1 MNDITEMA
9 DNEPLEENNDQDSVE
24 PTKLKQTF
32 INRFGHIRAGWRMMI
47 YLVIVGLLSSFPFRY
62 LHRFIDNY
70 LPESEGF
77 ATPSMLIQYLFITI
91 SFLLTAYIVLK
102 WVDKRP
108 FGLIGI
114 NFSEGWL
121 KELSIGLGMGFGL
134 LTLLFLVFWITGL
147 AEVTAGAM
155 NSTVAISM
163 LIFLL
168 LFILVGIV
176 EELMTRG
183 YLFHVFI
190 EGSNKWIAAIILS
203 LAFSILHM
211 FNPNFSAGGALN
223 IFLAGMLLSIAYIKT
238 LSLWMPIGIHIAW
251 NWTQG
256 PLWGMNV
263 SGMDITNSFLVST
276 PQGPELLSGG
286 EFGAEGSLISA
297 VAIAA
302 LCWYLWRA
310 EWLKPSE
317 SISSIWR
324 KYPSSYGVEPVDQ
337 EM

>member
-1 MNDITEMA
+1 MNDITETA
-9 DNEPLEENNDQDSVE
+9 DTEPLDDNNAQDSVE
-24 PTKLKQTF
+24 PSKFKQTF

-47 YLVIVGLLSSFPFRY
+47 YLVIVGVLSSFPFRY
-62 LHRFIDNY
+62 LHKFLNDF

-77 ATPSMLIQYLFITI
+77 PAPSMFIQYIFIIT
-91 SFLLTAYIVLK
+91 SFLLAAYIVLK
-102 WVDKRP
+102 WIDKRP
-108 FGLIGI
+108 FGSIGI
-114 NFSEGWL
+114 NIFEGWF
-121 KELSIGLGMGFGL
+121 KELSIGLGLGFGL

-155 NSTVAISM
+155 NSTVAFSM
-163 LIFLL
+163 LEFLF
-168 LFILVGIV
+168 LFILAGIF

-183 YLFHVFI
+183 YLFQALI
-190 EGSNKWIAAIILS
+190 EGSNKWIAMIILS
-203 LAFSILHM
+203 LAFSLIHM
-211 FNPNFSAGGALN
+211 KNPNFSAGGALN

-263 SGMDITNSFLVST
+263 SGMEIKNSFLVST

-297 VAIAA
+297 VVIAA

-310 EWLKPSE
+310 EWIKPSE
-317 SISSIWR
+317 SNASIWR
-324 KYPSSYGVEPVDQ
+324 KYPSGYGVEPVDQ